1 MSHFT
6 FSHSLTFSILSF
18 FLLFFVC
25 SYDTCNI
32 KHGGNL
38 CKALKGFLEE
48 GSIDIPSEE
57 ELDLAINTPQDD
69 SPGASNQNPLSQ
81 SSASPVSPRR
91 KSLGQRMKEA
101 YKAWKKKNAG
111 ASSSQ
116 QKDVPKIPLSPTQKE
131 QGPNLG
137 RHPTFSSL
145 KGANDP
151 DLLNEDPA
159 ITERKAKEREAYH
172 ERICRDYRNIERVI
186 RISVILP
193 DKLRI
198 ARIFSK
204 REKLEEVFEFVNIV
218 GLGESLSTAYR
229 LVTESPRRCYS
240 IEDGSSTLDEIGFGN
255 GGTFYVEKI

>member
-1 MSHFT
+1 M
-6 FSHSLTFSILSF
+6 ILVTTS
-18 FLLFFVC
+18 
-25 SYDTCNI
+25 
-32 KHGGNL
+32 
-38 CKALKGFLEE
+38 
-48 GSIDIPSEE
+48 IPSEE

-204 REKLEEVFEFVNIV
+204 REKLE
-218 GLGESLSTAYR
+218 
-229 LVTESPRRCYS
+229 VTESPRRCYS

>member
-1 MSHFT
+1 MPMMT
-6 FSHSLTFSILSF
+6 LAKRMA
-18 FLLFFVC
+18 LFMQITEV
-25 SYDTCNI
+25 SSTVAHEQLD

-116 QKDVPKIPLSPTQKE
+116 QKDVPK
-131 QGPNLG
+131 
-137 RHPTFSSL
+137 
-145 KGANDP
+145 GANDP

-229 LVTESPRRCYS
+229 LVSASFPIHLIS
-240 IEDGSSTLDEIGFGN
+240 GLNLHDN
-255 GGTFYVEKI
+255 MA